1 VPDDEFGPGCRGGQ
15 LHREAGGRRPAHR
28 LKHGRLVDHIGPL
41 EPSRVAGAATLALDA
56 RRRLGRL
63 PSTAIAALVLAALV
77 TVTAV
82 WVAFTG

>member
-1 VPDDEFGPGCRGGQ
+1 LAGC
-15 LHREAGGRRPAHR
+15 
-28 LKHGRLVDHIGPL
+28 
-41 EPSRVAGAATLALDA
+41 
-56 RRRLGRL
+56 

>member
-1 VPDDEFGPGCRGGQ
+1 VAADRPTASSTAAWSTTSARPNAVGSPARPPWPWTPAAALAGC
-15 LHREAGGRRPAHR
+15 
-28 LKHGRLVDHIGPL
+28 
-41 EPSRVAGAATLALDA
+41 
-56 RRRLGRL
+56 